1 MGATGRVAIKPW
13 IVIAGGGTA
22 GHVLPA
28 LAVAAALVEEGV
40 PAAAIEFVGSKRG
53 IEARLVP
60 QAGFRVTLLSGRG
73 IQRKLTTDNIGATAG
88 LIGGTVRAFV
98 HLVRHRPAVLL
109 SVGGYAAVPCALSA
123 VVLHIPLVLAESNG
137 RAGAAN
143 RLVGRFAKACAVA
156 FEGTGLPRAV
166 LTGNPVRPEILALCG
181 QDREA
186 VRATARAALGV
197 PDGMAFVAVFGGS
210 LGAKRINDAVFAL
223 CRQWADRPI
232 VVHHVVGERAMAEAT
247 AWKQTWEDER
257 PGRRMDYRLVS
268 YEDRMD
274 LVYAAADVA
283 VCRAGGTTVADLTII
298 GLTAI
303 LVPLPIA
310 AEDHQTANARGLSD
324 DGAAVL
330 VPDNELDATR
340 LGAELGALLAAPER
354 RVAMEAAQRRH
365 GCPDAA
371 KSIVDL
377 LRRFARRPMPDR
389 GAT

>member
-1 MGATGRVAIKPW
+1 MSATGRVAAKPW

-40 PAAAIEFVGSKRG
+40 PAAVIEFVGSKRG

-60 QAGFRVTLLSGRG
+60 QAGFGVTLLPGRG

-143 RLVGRFAKACAVA
+143 RLVGRFAKASAVA

-166 LTGNPVRPEILALCG
+166 LTGNPVRPEILALAG

-186 VRATARAALGV
+186 ARATARDALGV
-197 PDGMAFVAVFGGS
+197 PDGMVFVAVFGGS
-210 LGAKRINDAVFAL
+210 LGAKRINNAVFAL

-247 AWKQTWEDER
+247 AWKRTWEDEL
-257 PGRRMDYRLVS
+257 PDRRMDYRLVS

-310 AEDHQTANARGLSD
+310 AEDHQTANARALSD

-330 VPDNELDATR
+330 VPDDELDVTR
-340 LGAELGALLAAPER
+340 LAAELGVLLAAPER

-365 GCPDAA
+365 GCPAAA
-371 KSIVDL
+371 KSIVEL
-377 LRRFARRPMPDR
+377 LRRFARRPMPER
-389 GAT
+389 SAP